1 MPPVTRSSTVLSR
14 LGCWVVMLGG
24 LCLVCS
30 AVVGSEWTKGEGYR
44 SAPLVVPEGRA
55 EGFVEVPGASSGV
68 LFTNVLAQSR
78 YLENINL
85 LNGSGVALG
94 DYDGDGR
101 CDIFLC
107 GLEGS
112 SVLYR
117 NLGGWRFEDV
127 TGRAGVGCLG
137 QTSTGAAFADVDGDG
152 DLDLL
157 VNSMGGPNALLMN
170 DGRGVFTDVTASRGL
185 ASKLGST
192 SMALADVDGDGDLDL
207 YVANYGVD
215 SILRSGGRLSFR
227 VVNGRRV
234 ATGRYA
240 KRIKIIGDKIFELGE
255 QDVLYLNDG
264 SGRFEPVAWTEGAF
278 LDEQGN
284 PLEEGPWD
292 QSLSV
297 LMHDFNGDGAPDIYV
312 CSDASGPDR
321 FWINDGG
328 GRFRAIPAQ
337 AIRTTPYF
345 SMSVVGGDFDR
356 DGLVDLFATDML
368 SREHVYALTQKGNMH
383 EQPRLAGDDTM
394 REQERRN
401 VLLRARG
408 DGTYAELAWYAG
420 VAGSEWA
427 WSCLNLDVDLDGWE
441 DLLISNGH
449 PHNSDDMDTRE
460 RIRNMGRLGVAESRQ
475 TTLLFERL
483 ATKNLA
489 YRNSGD
495 LTFEEAGDRWGFNSR
510 RISHGMATGDLDGD
524 GDLDVVV
531 NCFQEEA
538 LVLRNDASAARVA
551 VKLRGLSPNTQGIG
565 ARIRVSGGPTIQEQ
579 EMLAGGRYMAGDQ
592 ALKVFAAGKASKVSI
607 EVAWRS
613 GGRSVLTDVPV
624 NRLYEISEPVTP
636 NAMPAVIADE
646 GAFTGRSLFSDVSEQ
661 VPARH
666 QEVPFDDFLQQPLLP
681 YQLSRL
687 GPGVGWVDMDG
698 DGAEELV
705 LPGDMG
711 GEVVMMRWD
720 EAGREFVA
728 LPHAG
733 DVLMGDGMG
742 VAAWTTDAGKGRLLV
757 GMANPVAD
765 DSVTGGVGIVSVL
778 DGEVHGPELADTWD
792 VCAGP
797 VAVADVEGDGD
808 LDVFVGGRW
817 KPGRYPE
824 PVPSRLYRQ
833 EQGRLVLDAEAA
845 VLFGELGMVAGACWA
860 DVDANGFSDLLVA
873 CEWGEVNLLLNEG
886 GRLRN
891 ATAEWGLADYRG
903 LWTGLGVGDFNGDGK
918 LDFVAGNW
926 GWNSPYRASSQE
938 PLKVLYADFDGRGLV
953 DTIEVYEVP
962 GLGLAPRRDLD
973 VIGAA
978 LPGIRARFNSRKAY
992 AESTIQ
998 GILGDDLARASE
1010 VSATTLASSVFL
1022 NRGNR
1027 FEVRALPVE
1036 AQQSVVFGVSVGD
1049 LDGDGDQDLFLSQ
1062 NLTATQPEFKRME
1075 AGQGLVLVGDGQGDF
1090 KAMTSGESGIVLYGD
1105 QRGSALSD
1113 YDRDGRL
1120 DLAVAQNGGAVGLFH
1135 NETAR
1140 PGVRV
1145 RFSGPTGNPSA
1156 VGAVVRGV
1164 FGGVAGPAQVV
1175 MAGSGYGSQDSAVL
1189 ILSAGGKSLEK
1200 VSVRWPG
1207 GKVTETAVPPHA
1219 VEVVVGA
1226 DGGLGR

>member
-1 MPPVTRSSTVLSR
+1 
-14 LGCWVVMLGG
+14 MLGG
-24 LCLVCS
+24 LCLACVG
-30 AVVGSEWTKGEGYR
+30 VTGSEWVEGEGYR
-44 SAPLVVPEGRA
+44 SAPLAIHGGRGAGFA
-55 EGFVEVPGASSGV
+55 EVSGESSGV

-127 TGRAGVGCLG
+127 TSRAGVGCVG
-137 QTSTGAAFADVDGDG
+137 QTSTAAVFADVDGDG

-157 VNSMGGPNALLMN
+157 VNSMGGPNALLLN
-170 DGRGVFTDVTASRGL
+170 DGRGVFKDVTAASGL

-240 KRIKIIGDKIFELGE
+240 KRIQIIGDKIFELGE
-255 QDVLYLNDG
+255 QDVLYLNDAA
-264 SGRFEPVAWTEGAF
+264 GRFSPVAWTEGAF
-278 LDEQGN
+278 LDEEGN
-284 PLEEGPWD
+284 PLEDGPWD

-297 LMHDFNGDGAPDIYV
+297 LMQDFNGDGAPDIYV

-328 GRFRAIPAQ
+328 GRFRAIPTQ

-345 SMSVVGGDFDR
+345 SMSVAGGDFDR

-368 SREHVYALTQKGNMH
+368 SREHVYVLTQKGNMH
-383 EQPRLAGDDTM
+383 EQLRLPGDDRM

-495 LTFEEAGDRWGFNSR
+495 LTFEEVGDRWGFNSR

-538 LVLRNDASAARVA
+538 LVLRNDASAGRVA
-551 VKLRGLSPNTQGIG
+551 VRLRGKAPNTQGIG

-592 ALKVFAAGKASKVSI
+592 PLKVFAAGKASKVSI
-607 EVAWRS
+607 EVIWRS
-613 GGRSVLTDVPV
+613 GVRSVLADVPV
-624 NRLYEISEPVTP
+624 NRLYEITEPAML
-636 NAMPAVIADE
+636 NAVKAVVPGEAVF
-646 GAFTGRSLFSDVSEQ
+646 AGRSLFSDVSEQ
-661 VPARH
+661 LPARH
-666 QEVPFDDFLQQPLLP
+666 QEVSFDDFLQQPLLP

-687 GPGVGWVDMDG
+687 GAGVGWVDLDG
-698 DGAEELV
+698 DDVEELV

-711 GEVVMMRWD
+711 GEVVVMRWD
-720 EAGREFVA
+720 DAGREFVA
-728 LPHAG
+728 LPHG
-733 DVLMGDGMG
+733 DDVLMGDGMG
-742 VAAWTTDAGKGRLLV
+742 VASWTTDGGELHLLV
-757 GMANPVAD
+757 GMANPVAGD
-765 DSVTGGVGIVSVL
+765 TVSGGVGFVSIM
-778 DGEVHGPELADTWD
+778 DGQVHGPELVESWD

-824 PVPSRLYRQ
+824 PVFSRLYRQ
-833 EQGRLVLDAEAA
+833 EHGRLVLDAGTE
-845 VLFGELGMVAGACWA
+845 VLFHQLGMVTAACWA
-860 DVDANGFSDLLVA
+860 DVDGNGFSDLLVA
-873 CEWGEVNLLLNEG
+873 CEWGAVNLFLNDR
-886 GRLRN
+886 GRLRD
-891 ATAEWGLADYRG
+891 ATAEWGLEGYKG
-903 LWTGLGVGDFNGDGK
+903 LWAGLGVGDFNGDGR

-926 GWNSPYRASSQE
+926 GLNSPYKASESE
-938 PLKVLYADFDGRGLV
+938 PLRLVYGDFEGRGLI
-953 DTIEVYEVP
+953 DCIEVYEVE

-973 VIGAA
+973 VVGAA

-992 AESTIQ
+992 AESTIENL
-998 GILGDDLARASE
+998 LGDDFARASE

-1022 NRGNR
+1022 NQGNR
-1027 FEVRALPVE
+1027 FEVRSLPGE

-1049 LDGDGDQDLFLSQ
+1049 LDGDGDQDLFLGQ

-1075 AGQGLVLVGDGQGDF
+1075 AGQGLVLVGDGRGGF
-1090 KAMTSGESGIVLYGD
+1090 KAMTSRESGVLLYGD
-1105 QRGSALSD
+1105 QRGSALGD
-1113 YDRDGRL
+1113 YDKDGRM
-1120 DLAVAQNGGAVGLFH
+1120 DLAVAQNGGAMGLFH

-1145 RFSGPTGNPSA
+1145 RLSGPRGNPYA

-1164 FGGVAGPAQVV
+1164 FSGVMGPAQVV

-1189 ILSAGGKSLEK
+1189 ILSAGGKRLEG
-1200 VSVRWPG
+1200 VSIRWPG
-1207 GKVTETAVPPHA
+1207 GNVTETEVPPD
-1219 VEVVVGA
+1219 VDEVVVGV
-1226 DGGLGR
+1226 DGGLSR

>member
-1 MPPVTRSSTVLSR
+1 M
-14 LGCWVVMLGG
+14 
-24 LCLVCS
+24 
-30 AVVGSEWTKGEGYR
+30 EGEGYR
-44 SAPLVVPEGRA
+44 SAPLAVQDGRGA
-55 EGFVEVPGASSGV
+55 GFTEVSGVSSGV
-68 LFTNVLAQSR
+68 LFTNVLAQTR

-107 GLEGS
+107 GLEGAS
-112 SVLYR
+112 ALYR

-127 TGRAGVGCLG
+127 TSRAGVGCVG

-157 VNSMGGPNALLMN
+157 VNSMGGPNALLLN
-170 DGRGVFTDVTASRGL
+170 DGRGVFKDVTAASGL
-185 ASKLGST
+185 VSKLGST

-240 KRIKIIGDKIFELGE
+240 KRIQIIGDKIFELGE

-264 SGRFEPVAWTEGAF
+264 AGRFSPVAWTEGAF
-278 LDEQGN
+278 LDEEGN
-284 PLEEGPWD
+284 PLEDGAWD

-297 LMHDFNGDGAPDIYV
+297 LMQDFNGDGAPDIYV

-328 GRFRAIPAQ
+328 GRFRAIPTQ

-345 SMSVVGGDFDR
+345 SMSVAAGDFDR

-368 SREHVYALTQKGNMH
+368 SREHVYVLTQKGNMH
-383 EQPRLAGDDTM
+383 EQLRLPGDDRM

-401 VLLRARG
+401 VLLRARA

-420 VAGSEWA
+420 IAGSEWA

-495 LTFEEAGDRWGFNSR
+495 LTFEEVGDRWGFNSR

-531 NCFQEEA
+531 NCFQEQA
-538 LVLRNDASAARVA
+538 SVLRNEASAGRVT
-551 VKLRGLSPNTQGIG
+551 VRLRGKAPNTQGIG

-592 ALKVFAAGKASKVSI
+592 PLKVFAAGKASKVSI
-607 EVAWRS
+607 EVIWRS
-613 GGRSVLTDVPV
+613 GVRSVMADVPV
-624 NRLYEISEPVTP
+624 NRLYEITEPAML
-636 NAMPAVIADE
+636 NAVKAVVPGEA
-646 GAFTGRSLFSDVSEQ
+646 AFAGKSLFSDVSEQ

-666 QEVPFDDFLQQPLLP
+666 QEVPFDDLLQQPLLP

-687 GPGVGWVDMDG
+687 GAGLGWVDLDG
-698 DGAEELV
+698 DDVEELV

-711 GEVVMMRWD
+711 GEVVVMRWD
-720 EAGREFVA
+720 EAGRQFVA
-728 LPHAG
+728 LPDVG
-733 DVLMGDGMG
+733 DRLMGDGMG
-742 VAAWTTDAGKGRLLV
+742 VALWTTDAGDGRLLV
-757 GMANPVAD
+757 GMANPVAGD
-765 DSVTGGVGIVSVL
+765 TVSGGVGFVSVK
-778 DGEVHGPELADTWD
+778 DGQVHGPELAETWD

-817 KPGRYPE
+817 RPGRYPE
-824 PVPSRLYRQ
+824 PVSSRLYRQ
-833 EQGRLVLDAEAA
+833 EQGRLVPDTETG
-845 VLFGELGMVAGACWA
+845 VLFHQLGMVTAACWA
-860 DVDANGFSDLLVA
+860 DIDGNGSSDLLVA
-873 CEWGEVNLLLNEG
+873 CDWGVVRLFLNDR
-886 GRLRN
+886 GRLRD
-891 ATAEWGLADYRG
+891 ATAEWGLSNYRG
-903 LWTGLGVGDFNGDGK
+903 LWSGLGVGDFNGDGK

-926 GWNSPYRASSQE
+926 GLNSPYRASDIE
-938 PLKVLYADFDGRGLV
+938 PLRLLYGDFEGRGLV
-953 DTIEVYEVP
+953 DCLEVYEVA

-973 VIGAA
+973 VVGAA
-978 LPGIRARFNSRKAY
+978 LPSIRGRFTSRKAY

-998 GILGDDLARASE
+998 TILADDFARASE
-1010 VSATTLASSVFL
+1010 LTATTLTSCIFL
-1022 NRGNR
+1022 NQGGG
-1027 FEVRALPVE
+1027 FQVRPLPEE
-1036 AQQSVVFGVSVGD
+1036 AQHSVVFGVNVGD

-1062 NLTATQPEFKRME
+1062 NLFATQPEFKRME
-1075 AGQGLVLVGDGQGDF
+1075 GGQGLVLAGDGQGGF
-1090 KAMTSGESGIVLYGD
+1090 SAMTSVQSGIAVYGE
-1105 QRGSALSD
+1105 QRGSALGD
-1113 YDRDGRL
+1113 YDGDGRL
-1120 DLAVAQNGGAVGLFH
+1120 DLAVARNGGQIALFH
-1135 NETAR
+1135 NDLAQ
-1140 PGVRV
+1140 PGLRV
-1145 RFSGPTGNPSA
+1145 RLSGSTGNPVA
-1156 VGAVVRGV
+1156 VGALVRGV
-1164 FGGVAGPAQVV
+1164 YGVLQGPAHVV
-1175 MAGSGYGSQDSAVL
+1175 TAGSGYGSQDSAVIVL
-1189 ILSAGGKSLEK
+1189 GRDGSQPDRIR
-1200 VSVRWPG
+1200 VRWPD
-1207 GKVTETAVPPHA
+1207 GKWTTSDVPSGA
-1219 VEVVVGA
+1219 VEVVIRE
-1226 DGGLGR
+1226 DGVSPVRDSR